1 MISPNQKS
9 TDQTESLGGG
19 ATTLGGG
26 TVINLGGGTPET
38 GSDPFRL
45 NLSLRIGLYGLVVV
59 GTVPSQAPGRGGIC
73 FKRFYD
79 IPLLLDC
86 LAHVTSNKK

>member
-1 MISPNQKS
+1 MIFLNQKS

-26 TVINLGGGTPET
+26 TPET
-38 GSDPFRL
+38 GSGLFRL
-45 NLSLRIGLYGLVVV
+45 NFIATLRIGLRFGWGWGCPL
-59 GTVPSQAPGRGGIC
+59 PGSAKRRDF

-86 LAHVTSNKK
+86 VAYESNKK